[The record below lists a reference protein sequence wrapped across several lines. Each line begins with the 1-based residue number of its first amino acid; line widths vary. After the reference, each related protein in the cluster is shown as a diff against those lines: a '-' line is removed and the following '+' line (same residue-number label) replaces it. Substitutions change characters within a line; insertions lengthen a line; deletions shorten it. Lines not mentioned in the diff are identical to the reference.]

1 MVGEGLTADN
11 VSVVLDGVVVVV
23 PIGVAAQVKELL
35 VAAVVG
41 MAAPRGGERRADRR
55 SQAWPLSHR
64 Q

>member
-1 MVGEGLTADN
+1 MVGEGLTADS
-11 VSVVLDGVVVVV
+11 VSVVLDGVVMVVH
-23 PIGVAAQVKELL
+23 IGVAAQVKELL

-41 MAAPRGGERRADRR
+41 MAARRGGERRAGRH